1 MLTGTFTM
9 GIKILAVGAHPDDV
23 EIGCFGTLDACVK
36 RGDTVIVCSLTNG
49 NLGHNQL
56 SKEELERTRLIE
68 GARASNV
75 IGAHYTCLGFDDMT
89 LSSSDSVQTE
99 KLTDLIR
106 SVQPDLII
114 THGEDDGHPDHTAA
128 HELVLKCTTLSAL
141 RNYTTGSEPVSGSVP
156 VYYMEGAEA
165 REMHPDIWVDITGS
179 FENKIRALGEHASQ
193 LNFMQDGTV
202 RDYTHFIEVLGGYRG
217 WQCNVRMAEAF
228 RYCDRRVR
236 PTTRYLP

>member
-9 GIKILAVGAHPDDV
+9 GTKILAVGAHPDDV

-68 GARASNV
+68 GARASAV
-75 IGAHYTCLGFDDMT
+75 IGAHYTCLGFDDMS
-89 LSSSDSVQTE
+89 LDPSDSTQVQ

-106 SVQPDLII
+106 SVQPQIII
-114 THGEDDGHPDHTAA
+114 THGEGDAHPDHTAA
-128 HELVLKCTTLSAL
+128 SSLVQKCTMLSAL
-141 RNYTTGSEPVSGSVP
+141 KNYRTDSEPLRSAIP
-156 VYYMEGAEA
+156 LYYMESAEA
-165 REMHPDIWVDITGS
+165 RDMHPDIYVDITGS

-193 LNFMQDGTV
+193 HNFIHDDTV
-202 RDYTHFIEVLGGYRG
+202 RDYIHFIEVLGGYRG
-217 WQCNVRMAEAF
+217 WQCGVRMAEAF
-228 RYCDRRVR
+228 QYCPNRLK
-236 PTTRYLP
+236 PTTRHLP

>member
-1 MLTGTFTM
+1 M

-49 NLGHNQL
+49 NLGHRQL

-68 GARASNV
+68 GARASSV
-75 IGAHYTCLGFDDMT
+75 IGAHYTCLGHDDMT
-89 LSSSDSVQTE
+89 LDASDSAQIE

-114 THGEDDGHPDHTAA
+114 THGEGDSHPDHTEANK
-128 HELVLKCTTLSAL
+128 LVLKCTTLSAL
-141 RNYTTGSEPVSGSVP
+141 RNYRSDSKPVADAVP
-156 VYYMEGAEA
+156 VYYMEGSEG
-165 REMHPDIWVDITGS
+165 RDLHPDIYVDITGS

-193 LNFMQDGTV
+193 LNFMQDDTA
-202 RDYTHFIEVLGGYRG
+202 RDYIHYIEVLGGYRG
-217 WQCNVRMAEAF
+217 WQCNVRVAEAF
-228 RYCDRRVR
+228 SYCDRRMR
-236 PTTRYLP
+236 PTTRLLP